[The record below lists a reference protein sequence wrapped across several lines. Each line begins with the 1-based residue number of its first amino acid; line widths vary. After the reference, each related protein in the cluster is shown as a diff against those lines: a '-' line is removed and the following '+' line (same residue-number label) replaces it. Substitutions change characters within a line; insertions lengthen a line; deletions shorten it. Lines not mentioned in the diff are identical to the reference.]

1 MSFVWVNWF
10 SFFLMLADGAWQLQG
25 CKTGMSVSVCFPDQ
39 PTCPASLWCQW
50 YQESSQSQPFH
61 HSPSVQEKVVLVLPS
76 NAGPLE
82 HSKLCQLSL
91 PETSVPG
98 LLYWLQ
104 LCVFLVLAISS
115 LTRWVPT
122 LNTFAR
128 GLFLPLDCSAQNAGE
143 WMLA

>member
-10 SFFLMLADGAWQLQG
+10 SFSSCWQMELDSCKVAELACLCLCVSLVSSRALLFLGASSIRKALRASSFTTAPVFKSRWCWFCLQ
-25 CKTGMSVSVCFPDQ
+25 D
-39 PTCPASLWCQW
+39 
-50 YQESSQSQPFH
+50 
-61 HSPSVQEKVVLVLPS
+61 
-76 NAGPLE
+76 AGPLE

-91 PETSVPG
+91 RDLSPRPPLLTSI
-98 LLYWLQ
+98 LR
-104 LCVFLVLAISS
+104 VFLVLAISS
-115 LTRWVPT
+115 LRRWVPT